1 MQLFAAVA
9 VLEKQSL
16 TTGAVML
23 ASFRTLDIP
32 PNTPNRKRP
41 PLFPAAA
48 SSILGVVN
56 LTLTRFET
64 LLGFVDHINTA
75 LAAHY
80 AAIAADIRCGAA
92 LV

>member
-56 LTLTRFET
+56 LTVTSRPVVWLFFEQFWFEFVPVFHGLQGRF
-64 LLGFVDHINTA
+64 
-75 LAAHY
+75 AAQ
-80 AAIAADIRCGAA
+80 G
-92 LV
+92 

>member
-1 MQLFAAVA
+1 MEQLH
-9 VLEKQSL
+9 
-16 TTGAVML
+16 
-23 ASFRTLDIP
+23 
-32 PNTPNRKRP
+32 
-41 PLFPAAA
+41 
-48 SSILGVVN
+48 
-56 LTLTRFET
+56 LTRFET